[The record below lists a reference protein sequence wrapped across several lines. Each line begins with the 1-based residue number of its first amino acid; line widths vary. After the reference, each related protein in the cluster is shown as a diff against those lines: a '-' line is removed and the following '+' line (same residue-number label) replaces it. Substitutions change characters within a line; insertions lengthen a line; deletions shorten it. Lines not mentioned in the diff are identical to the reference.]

1 MIHHI
6 PGPAGRLEALVDNP
20 AALCTTAFVPEGA
33 EPDPALPPRAA
44 VVLAH
49 PHPLYGGSMHTK
61 VLFQVAKA
69 FCRLNC
75 AVLRFNFRGVGTSE
89 GTFANGLGEVEDYW
103 AALEF
108 MAQRYPG
115 VQMWA
120 GGVSFGSWVGTTAGA
135 NDDRVTRLVAIA
147 PPVTMYDF
155 SSVARSTKPKFF
167 INGEHDEICPLR
179 ALREFYAHAEEPKDL
194 VVVEAANH
202 LFDGHVNE
210 VTAAV
215 EDLMGDVISA
225 ISRLSDFSILPQPC
239 DDERLDSKIGVAN
252 RHCSSN

>member
-1 MIHHI
+1 MVLHI

-89 GTFANGLGEVEDYW
+89 GNVRERPRRGGGLLGGAGVHG
-103 AALEF
+103 AALSGC
-108 MAQRYPG
+108 RD
-115 VQMWA
+115 VA

-135 NDDRVTRLVAIA
+135 NDYRVTRLIAIA

-167 INGEHDEICPLR
+167 INGEHDEICPVQRAAQVLR
-179 ALREFYAHAEEPKDL
+179 ARGGTKRPGGGRGGESPLRRPRQRG
-194 VVVEAANH
+194 
-202 LFDGHVNE
+202 DGGGRGSH
-210 VTAAV
+210 
-215 EDLMGDVISA
+215 GRIW
-225 ISRLSDFSILPQPC
+225 
-239 DDERLDSKIGVAN
+239 
-252 RHCSSN
+252 H